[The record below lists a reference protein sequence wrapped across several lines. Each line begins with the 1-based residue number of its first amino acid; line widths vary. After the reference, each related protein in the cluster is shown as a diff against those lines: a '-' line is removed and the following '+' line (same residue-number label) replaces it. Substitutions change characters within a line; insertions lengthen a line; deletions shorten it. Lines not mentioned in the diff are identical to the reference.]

1 MAMTLTLSDVTR
13 KAMGVLAFIHIFIV
27 LVFAT
32 HNVGAASMEPA
43 NVPVTSSKCEKIS
56 CNQCIPLDTTL
67 SNSLF
72 HSGPY
77 TATKAFIGRQT
88 AFISNTLSF
97 GTATSPR
104 LKLQNLASVPLLC
117 QVDTLR
123 KLSLPF
129 SVNSDMSVRRNRV
142 RRCTK
147 LHMATTEDA
156 EAAPVKEKRIKK
168 KTKDALEVVV
178 IGLSHH
184 NAKVDVRE
192 KLAIPEDQWNEA
204 ATVRRSPC
212 LYAVKYPTSLVLF

>member
-1 MAMTLTLSDVTR
+1 MTQDLAEVGR

-32 HNVGAASMEPA
+32 HGVTAVTMESVNAPPA
-43 NVPVTSSKCEKIS
+43 SSKCKRRHNI
-56 CNQCIPLDTTL
+56 NAIVHVPYFILNWL
-67 SNSLF
+67 LKF
-72 HSGPY
+72 PMLGPY

-97 GTATSPR
+97 GSSQSPT
-104 LKLQNLASVPLLC
+104 LKLQNLASVPLL
-117 QVDTLR
+117 LG
-123 KLSLPF
+123 KMSLPF
-129 SVNSDMSVRRNRV
+129 SINSDMSVRRNRIH
-142 RRCTK
+142 RCTK
-147 LHMATTEDA
+147 LQATTEETEVTPA
-156 EAAPVKEKRIKK
+156 TKEKRIKK

-204 ATVRRSPC
+204 ATVRKQIC
-212 LYAVKYPTSLVLF
+212 L

>member
-1 MAMTLTLSDVTR
+1 MAMTLSISDVTR
-13 KAMGVLAFIHIFIV
+13 KAIGVLAFIHIFIV

-43 NVPVTSSKCEKIS
+43 SVPVKSSKCEKTSSKCIILYTTSSNIS
-56 CNQCIPLDTTL
+56 Y
-67 SNSLF
+67 S
-72 HSGPY
+72 SGPY

-156 EAAPVKEKRIKK
+156 ETAPVKEKRIKK

-204 ATVRRSPC
+204 ATVR
-212 LYAVKYPTSLVLF
+212 